1 MFFWIKLCLISSIS
15 LFSALLQ
22 IQFFN
27 STDTNKYLICFS
39 IIFHYIMQ
47 IFNYYS
53 FSGFD
58 FKANGSPIRNAH

>member
-1 MFFWIKLCLISSIS
+1 MDIMNSDKTKYIFGKSIVSEYWGEHVMTSSVQ
-15 LFSALLQ
+15 L
-22 IQFFN
+22 
-27 STDTNKYLICFS
+27 
-39 IIFHYIMQ
+39 FHYIMQ